1 MTWMMILARF
11 GNRAAVQL
19 GLYSVQTPGVAQLSV
34 QDGVQTR
41 GHADRANL
49 GTMGTMGTMGAM
61 SVCSPS

>member
-19 GLYSVQTPGVAQLSV
+19 GLYSVQTAGVAQLSV

-41 GHADRANL
+41 GTGDHVNMAN
-49 GTMGTMGTMGAM
+49 MGTMGVMGAM

>member
-41 GHADRANL
+41 GTGDHVN
-49 GTMGTMGTMGAM
+49 MGTMGTRVLM

>member
-41 GHADRANL
+41 DHADHVNT
-49 GTMGTMGTMGAM
+49 GTMGIMGTM